1 MELGHVAAIYIKY
14 YDCLEET
21 NLSFPSV
28 YKYKDWIKFV
38 DEQLDDDDT
47 VYEIYDTDSL
57 PRYNSTNNNQ
67 SDYYSFYNDYD
78 IDYVH
83 DMNESAQFLAQDGN
97 YPDYFSSIAE
107 NKLENMILLA
117 AEREK
122 YFNEF
127 IFERLSS
134 SNVRQNLHKICVYY
148 KLLQLRSKNASLATS
163 LETILAIDSQNAI
176 EIKEQSMLKKLPN
189 EVTQRHPVYNAI

>member
-14 YDCLEET
+14 HDCLEDT
-21 NLSFPSV
+21 NVSFPSV

-57 PRYNSTNNNQ
+57 PRYNSTKNNQ

-83 DMNESAQFLAQDGN
+83 DMDESAHFLAQDGN

-107 NKLENMILLA
+107 NKRENMISKTATFFSHFVVTRIWTHQSDDGVVA
-117 AEREK
+117 ASE
-122 YFNEF
+122 
-127 IFERLSS
+127 S
-134 SNVRQNLHKICVYY
+134 LHW
-148 KLLQLRSKNASLATS
+148 RHNA
-163 LETILAIDSQNAI
+163 D
-176 EIKEQSMLKKLPN
+176 
-189 EVTQRHPVYNAI
+189 YDF